1 MSGFQPDA
9 AYAMMGQGWDCLR
22 SMVYKE
28 AWTYSNISATSS
40 TWSSLASLP
49 GVFHSTMKASTL
61 FLLSLSALRGNAQ
74 EACDA
79 ACQAAFTQLQT
90 LEASNWV
97 SKNVT
102 LDTFYN
108 TPSNITGAKPGDL
121 LRWEDLSRDVVNTNF
136 TPPAGMSISRFL
148 YMTEDIDRKPIPA
161 SAFVLLPY
169 NKPCGDKPFNTAVWT
184 HGTAGRIRNCA
195 PSNHK
200 DLYYEW
206 QGPYALATAGYAVIA
221 PDYAGQG
228 SDIPQGFMYE
238 AGYLHAAD
246 VAYGLIAARKAIG
259 DLLSDEWV
267 VVGHSEGGMTAWR
280 TNERLAMPGQEELL
294 KAGKFLGAVANSPAL
309 RPLDLIPESI
319 RRAAGGPIGD
329 AVSVLFL
336 QSLALLFP
344 DQIRVEDYVTDT
356 VLGRIPLLDQGCLL
370 VGRAL
375 FSNLTSDEL
384 FKDLS
389 WLEHPAVVDWQKRY
403 NGAGPH
409 ALAAPMLVV
418 QGIADPLTYANNTE
432 WDFNQT
438 CNAYPKP
445 KATLRL
451 YPDADHN
458 VAAQVPQYDF
468 LRWIQDRFDGAEVSE
483 GCTIETAEPVT
494 TRFRNVGTFYSGTG
508 GG

>member
-1 MSGFQPDA
+1 MRLSH
-9 AYAMMGQGWDCLR
+9 
-22 SMVYKE
+22 
-28 AWTYSNISATSS
+28 TY
-40 TWSSLASLP
+40 
-49 GVFHSTMKASTL
+49 
-61 FLLSLSALRGNAQ
+61 LLSLYSFLTSAQ

-79 ACQAAFTQLQT
+79 ACQAAVKQALAG
-90 LEASNWV
+90 EAAAWV

-102 LDTFYN
+102 LDEFYS
-108 TPSNITGAKPGDL
+108 TPANSSNAKPGDL
-121 LRWEDLSRDVVNTNF
+121 LRWEDVPRAIVNTKY
-136 TPPAGMSISRFL
+136 TTPAGMSISRYL

-161 SAFVLLPY
+161 SGFVLLPY
-169 NKPCGDKPFNTAVWT
+169 KRPDPTKPLDTVVYT

-206 QGPYALATAGYAVIA
+206 QGPFTLAQLGYAVIA

-246 VAYGLIAARKAIG
+246 AAYGLIAARKVLG
-259 DLLSDEWV
+259 DLLSEEYV

-280 TNERLAMPGQEELL
+280 TNERLAMPEQEELL
-294 KAGKFLGAVANSPAL
+294 KAGKFLGSVAQAPAL

-319 RRAAGGPIGD
+319 RRANGGPIGD

-336 QSLALLFP
+336 QSLEALFP
-344 DQIRVEDYVTDT
+344 TTFRVKDYVTDT
-356 VLGRIPLLDQGCLL
+356 VLARIPLMDKGCLQ

-375 FSNLTSDEL
+375 FSNLTSTQL

-389 WLEHPAVVDWQKRY
+389 WLKHPDVVSWQKKY

-418 QGIADPLTYANNTE
+418 QGLTDRLTYANNTE
-432 WDFNQT
+432 WDFNLT
-438 CNAYPKP
+438 CSAYPES
-445 KATLRL
+445 KATLLL
-451 YPDADHN
+451 YPESDHD
-458 VAAQVPQYDF
+458 VAAQNTMLDF
-468 LRWIQDRFDGAEVSE
+468 LPWIKERFEGVEVDK
-483 GCTIETAEPVT
+483 GCHIRTVETIT
-494 TRFRNVGTFYSGTG
+494 TNFRNVGTVFSGMG
-508 GG
+508 AG

>member
-1 MSGFQPDA
+1 MRAQSI
-9 AYAMMGQGWDCLR
+9 L
-22 SMVYKE
+22 
-28 AWTYSNISATSS
+28 
-40 TWSSLASLP
+40 
-49 GVFHSTMKASTL
+49 
-61 FLLSLSALRGNAQ
+61 LLSLSALLGKAQ

-79 ACQAAFTQLQT
+79 ACQAAFTQVQAI
-90 LEASNWV
+90 EAASWV

-102 LDTFYN
+102 TDPFYS
-108 TPSNITGAKPGDL
+108 TPANITGAKPGDL
-121 LRWEDLSRDVVNTNF
+121 LRWEDLSRDVVNLNF

-148 YMTEDIDRKPIPA
+148 YMTEDINRKPIPA

-169 NKPCGDKPFNTAVWT
+169 NKPDSEKPFNTAVWA

-206 QGPYALATAGYAVIA
+206 QGPYALATAGYAVVA

-246 VAYGLIAARKAIG
+246 VAYGLIAARKVIG
-259 DLLSDEWV
+259 DVLSEEWV

-280 TNERLAMPGQEELL
+280 TNERLAMPDQEELL

-309 RPLDLIPESI
+309 RPLDLIPESV

-329 AVSVLFL
+329 AVSVFFL

-356 VLGRIPLLDQGCLL
+356 VLGRVPLMDQGCLL

-375 FSNLTSDEL
+375 FSNLTADEL
-384 FKDLS
+384 FKDFS
-389 WLEHPAVVDWQKRY
+389 WLSHPAVVDWQKRY

-418 QGIADPLTYANNTE
+418 QGITDPLTYANNTK

-438 CNAYPKP
+438 CNAFPNS

-458 VAAQVPQYDF
+458 VAAQVPQFDF
-468 LRWIQDRFDGAEVSE
+468 LRWIKDRFDGAEVQV
-483 GCTIETAEPVT
+483 GCTIETAEPAT
-494 TRFRNVGTFYSGTG
+494 TRFRNVGAFYSGTG

>member
-1 MSGFQPDA
+1 MDERHESGAPYEMA
-9 AYAMMGQGWDCLR
+9 GRRWDHLK
-22 SMVYKE
+22 SVVYKVL
-28 AWTYSNISATSS
+28 WNSLNI
-40 TWSSLASLP
+40 LASNLDWSFAAFAP
-49 GVFHSTMKASTL
+49 TMFSKMRAQSLLL
-61 FLLSLSALRGNAQ
+61 FSLSAIFGNAQ
-74 EACDA
+74 EACNT
-79 ACQAAFTQLQT
+79 ACQAAFNQSVAI
-90 LEASNWV
+90 EAASWV

-102 LDTFYN
+102 LDTFYS
-108 TPSNITGAKPGDL
+108 TPANGTGAKPGDL
-121 LRWEDLSRDVVNTNF
+121 LRWEDLSQDVVNSNF

-169 NKPCGDKPFNTAVWT
+169 NKPDPHKPFNTAVWT

-246 VAYGLIAARKAIG
+246 VAYGLIAARKVIG
-259 DLLSDEWV
+259 NLLSDEWV

-280 TNERLAMPGQEELL
+280 TNERLAMPGQDELL

-329 AVSVLFL
+329 AVSVFFL

-344 DQIRVEDYVTDT
+344 KQIRVQDYVTDT
-356 VLGRIPLLDQGCLL
+356 VLGRLSLMDQGCLL

-375 FSNLTSDEL
+375 FSNLTKDEL
-384 FKDLS
+384 FKDIS
-389 WLEHPAVVDWQKRY
+389 WLNHPAVVDWQKRY

-418 QGIADPLTYANNTE
+418 QGVADPLTYANNTE

-438 CNAYPKP
+438 CKAFPKS
-445 KATLRL
+445 KATLML
-451 YPDADHN
+451 YPGADHN
-458 VAAQVPQYDF
+458 VAAQVPQFDY
-468 LRWIQDRFDGAEVSE
+468 LRWIKDRFDGVKVSE
-483 GCTIETAEPVT
+483 GCAIKTAQPAT
-494 TRFRNVGTFYSGTG
+494 TRFRNVGAFYSGTSG
-508 GG
+508 

>member
-1 MSGFQPDA
+1 MI
-9 AYAMMGQGWDCLR
+9 GQGWDYLGLTA
-22 SMVYKE
+22 YKE
-28 AWTYSNISATSS
+28 VWRSSANLSAASSNWSLATSI
-40 TWSSLASLP
+40 P
-49 GVFHSTMKASTL
+49 NIFPKMKLQSA
-61 FLLSLSALRGNAQ
+61 FLLSLSTLLGNAQ
-74 EACDA
+74 EACDP
-79 ACQAAFTQLQT
+79 ACQAAFTQLQA
-90 LEASNWV
+90 LEASSWV

-102 LDTFYN
+102 LDAFYS
-108 TPSNITGAKPGDL
+108 TPSNVTGAKPGDL
-121 LRWEDLSRDVVNTNF
+121 LRWEDLSREVVNTNF

-169 NKPCGDKPFNTAVWT
+169 NKPCNDKPFNTAVWT

-206 QGPYALATAGYAVIA
+206 QSPYALATAGYAVIA

-246 VAYGLIAARKAIG
+246 VAYGLIAARKVIG

-280 TNERLAMPGQEELL
+280 TNERLAMSGQEELL

-329 AVSVLFL
+329 AVSVFFL

-344 DQIRVEDYVTDT
+344 DQIRVEDYLTDT
-356 VLGRIPLLDQGCLL
+356 VLGRLPLMDQGCLL
-370 VGRAL
+370 VGRTL
-375 FSNLTSDEL
+375 FSNLTSSEL

-389 WLEHPAVVDWQKRY
+389 WLKHPAVVDWQNRY

-438 CNAYPKP
+438 CNTYPES

-458 VAAQVPQYDF
+458 VAAQAPLYDI
-468 LRWIQDRFDGAEVSE
+468 LSWIQDRFDGAEVPE
-483 GCTIETAEPVT
+483 GCTTETVEPAT
-494 TRFRNVGTFYSGTG
+494 TLFRNVGAFYSGSG
-508 GG
+508 SG

>member
-1 MSGFQPDA
+1 MNGFEPDA
-9 AYAMMGQGWDCLR
+9 AYEMIGQGWDYLR
-22 SMVYKE
+22 STVYKE
-28 AWTYSNISATSS
+28 AWRSSGNFSAPNSN
-40 TWSSLASLP
+40 WPFPASLP
-49 GVFHSTMKASTL
+49 SLFHKMKAQSL
-61 FLLSLSALRGNAQ
+61 LLLSLSALLGNAQ

-79 ACQAAFTQLQT
+79 TCQATYTQL
-90 LEASNWV
+90 LAVEASSWV

-102 LDTFYN
+102 FETFYS
-108 TPSNITGAKPGDL
+108 TPANVTGAKPGDL
-121 LRWEDLSRDVVNTNF
+121 LRWEDLSQSVVNTNF
-136 TPPAGMSISRFL
+136 TAPAGMSISRFL

-169 NKPCGDKPFNTAVWT
+169 NKPHDDKPFNTTVWT

-206 QGPYALATAGYAVIA
+206 QGPFALAAAGYAVVA

-246 VAYGLIAARKAIG
+246 VAYGLIAARKVLG
-259 DLLSDEWV
+259 NLLSEEWV

-329 AVSVLFL
+329 AVSVFFL

-344 DQIRVEDYVTDT
+344 GQIKVEDYVTDT
-356 VLGRIPLLDQGCLL
+356 VLGRIPLVDQGCLL
-370 VGRAL
+370 IGRTL

-389 WLEHPAVVDWQKRY
+389 WLENPVVVDWQKRY

-418 QGIADPLTYANNTE
+418 AGIDDPLTYANNTE

-438 CNAYPKP
+438 CNSYPNS

-451 YPDADHN
+451 YPGTDHN
-458 VAAQVPQYDF
+458 VAAAVSQQDF
-468 LRWIQDRFDGAEVSE
+468 LRWIKARFDGAEVPV
-483 GCTIETAEPVT
+483 GCAIQTATTAT
-494 TRFRNVGTFYSGTG
+494 TRYRNVGTFYTGSG

>member
-1 MSGFQPDA
+1 MNGFQPGA
-9 AYAMMGQGWDCLR
+9 GYAMLEQGWDYLR
-22 SMVYKE
+22 STVYKE
-28 AWTYSNISATSS
+28 AWVYSNIPAPSSNWTFSAFPSS
-40 TWSSLASLP
+40 
-49 GVFHSTMKASTL
+49 VFHHTMKASTIL
-61 FLLSLSALRGNAQ
+61 LLSFSALFGNAQ
-74 EACDA
+74 QACDV
-79 ACQAAFTQLQT
+79 ACQAAFKQVQAI
-90 LEASNWV
+90 EASSWV

-102 LDTFYN
+102 LDTFYS

-121 LRWEDLSRDVVNTNF
+121 LRWEDFSHDVVNTNF

-161 SAFVLLPY
+161 SAVLLLPY
-169 NKPCGDKPFNTAVWT
+169 NKPCDDKPFNTAVWT

-206 QGPYALATAGYAVIA
+206 QGPYALAQAGYAVIA

-246 VAYGLIAARKAIG
+246 AAYGLVAARKVIG
-259 DLLSDEWV
+259 DLLSEEWV

-329 AVSVLFL
+329 AVSVIFL
-336 QSLALLFP
+336 QSLARLYP
-344 DQIRVEDYVTDT
+344 DQFRLEDYVTDT
-356 VLGRIPLLDQGCLL
+356 VLGRISLMDQGCLL
-370 VGRAL
+370 TGRAL
-375 FSNLTSDEL
+375 FSNLTSEQL

-418 QGIADPLTYANNTE
+418 QGITDPLTYANNTE

-438 CNAYPKP
+438 CNAYPNS

-451 YPDADHN
+451 YPGTDHN
-458 VAAQVPQYDF
+458 VAGQVPQYDF
-468 LRWIQDRFDGAEVSE
+468 LRWIKDRFDGAEYPE
-483 GCTIETAEPVT
+483 GCAIETAEPVT
-494 TRFRNVGTFYSGTG
+494 TRFRNVGAFYSGSG
-508 GG
+508 SG

>member
-1 MSGFQPDA
+1 MDSLQLES
-9 AYAMMGQGWDCLR
+9 AYSAVGRGWYCLKT
-22 SMVYKE
+22 MVYK
-28 AWTYSNISATSS
+28 ASTTSFNFSAPHL
-40 TWSSLASLP
+40 SLSFAASLIR
-49 GVFHSTMKASTL
+49 SRIMRAQSL
-61 FLLSLSALRGNAQ
+61 LLLSLSALFGNAQ
-74 EACDA
+74 QACDS
-79 ACQAAFTQLQT
+79 ACQAAFTQVQAI
-90 LEASNWV
+90 EASNWV
-97 SKNVT
+97 SRNVT
-102 LDTFYN
+102 FDPFYS
-108 TPSNITGAKPGDL
+108 TPANITGAKPGDL
-121 LRWEDLSRDVVNTNF
+121 LRWEDLSQDVVNTNF

-169 NKPCGDKPFNTAVWT
+169 SKPDCNKPFNTAVWT

-246 VAYGLIAARKAIG
+246 VAYGLIAARKVIG
-259 DLLSDEWV
+259 GLLSEEWI

-280 TNERLAMPGQEELL
+280 TNERLAMPGQDDLL

-309 RPLDLIPESI
+309 RPLDLIPESV

-329 AVSVLFL
+329 AVSVFFL

-356 VLGRIPLLDQGCLL
+356 VLGRLALMDQGCLL
-370 VGRAL
+370 VGRTL
-375 FSNLTSDEL
+375 FSNLTKVEL
-384 FKDLS
+384 FKDMS

-418 QGIADPLTYANNTE
+418 QGVTDPLTYANNTE

-438 CNAYPKP
+438 CNAFPKS
-445 KATLRL
+445 KATLTL
-451 YPDADHN
+451 YPDTDHN
-458 VAAQVPQYDF
+458 VAAQNTQFDY
-468 LRWIQDRFDGAEVSE
+468 LRWIKDRFDGIEVPE
-483 GCTIETAEPVT
+483 GCAIKTAQPAT
-494 TRFRNVGTFYSGTG
+494 SRFRNVGAFYSGTG
-508 GG
+508 GD

>member
-1 MSGFQPDA
+1 ME
-9 AYAMMGQGWDCLR
+9 QGWEYLR
-22 SMVYKE
+22 STVYKV
-28 AWTYSNISATSS
+28 AWRYPDISVPNSNWTFSAY
-40 TWSSLASLP
+40 P
-49 GVFHSTMKASTL
+49 QGVFHSMMKTSAL
-61 FLLSLSALRGNAQ
+61 LLLSLSALLGSAQ

-79 ACQAAFTQLQT
+79 PCQAAFKQLQA
-90 LEASNWV
+90 LEASAWV

-102 LDTFYN
+102 LDTFYS

-161 SAFVLLPY
+161 SGFVLLPY
-169 NKPCGDKPFNTAVWT
+169 SKPCDDKPFNTAVWT

-206 QGPYALATAGYAVIA
+206 QGPYALAQAGYAVIA

-246 VAYGLIAARKAIG
+246 VAYGLIAARKVIG
-259 DLLSDEWV
+259 DLLSEEWV

-329 AVSVLFL
+329 AVSVIFL
-336 QSLALLFP
+336 QSLARLFP
-344 DQIRVEDYVTDT
+344 DQFRLEDYVTDA
-356 VLGRIPLLDQGCLL
+356 VLGRLSLMDQGCLL
-370 VGRAL
+370 TGRAL
-375 FSNLTSDEL
+375 FANLTSEQL

-418 QGIADPLTYANNTE
+418 QGITDPLTYANNTE

-438 CNAYPKP
+438 CSAFPGS
-445 KATLRL
+445 KATLKL

-458 VAAQVPQYDF
+458 VAGQVPQLDF
-468 LRWIQDRFDGAEVSE
+468 LRWIKDRFDGAEVPE
-483 GCTIETAEPVT
+483 GCSIETAEPVT
-494 TRFRNVGTFYSGTG
+494 THFRNVGTFYSGTG
-508 GG
+508 NG

>member
-1 MSGFQPDA
+1 MNSLQLESA
-9 AYAMMGQGWDCLR
+9 CEAVSQGWHCLNSMFYKALCSSFNFLAPSR
-22 SMVYKE
+22 SF
-28 AWTYSNISATSS
+28 ATFSNK
-40 TWSSLASLP
+40 LAIMRAQLI
-49 GVFHSTMKASTL
+49 FL
-61 FLLSLSALRGNAQ
+61 FSLSAFFGSAQ
-74 EACDA
+74 ESCDP
-79 ACQAAFTQLQT
+79 ACQAAFTQFQAI
-90 LEASNWV
+90 EASSWV

-102 LDTFYN
+102 LDAFYS
-108 TPSNITGAKPGDL
+108 TPANITGARPGDL
-121 LRWEDLSRDVVNTNF
+121 LRWEDLSQDVVNTNF
-136 TPPAGMSISRFL
+136 TAPAGMSISRFL

-169 NKPCGDKPFNTAVWT
+169 SKPDCDKPFNTAVWT
-184 HGTAGRIRNCA
+184 HGTAGRIRTCA

-259 DLLSDEWV
+259 DLLSEEWV

-280 TNERLAMPGQEELL
+280 TNERLAMSGQDELL

-319 RRAAGGPIGD
+319 KRAAGGPIGD
-329 AVSVLFL
+329 AVSVFFL

-356 VLGRIPLLDQGCLL
+356 VLGRIPLVEQGCLL
-370 VGRAL
+370 VGRTL
-375 FSNLTSDEL
+375 FSNLTKDEL

-418 QGIADPLTYANNTE
+418 QGVTDPLTYANNTE

-438 CNAYPKP
+438 CDAFPKS
-445 KATLRL
+445 KATLTL
-451 YPDADHN
+451 YPDTDHN
-458 VAAQVPQYDF
+458 VAAQNTQFDY
-468 LRWIQDRFDGAEVSE
+468 LRWIKDRFDGVEVSE
-483 GCTIETAEPVT
+483 GCTIKTAEPAT
-494 TRFRNVGTFYSGTG
+494 TRFRNVGTFYSGSG